1 MAFYKQALRYG
12 LFDKMKV
19 ATTLAFGGQPHAI
32 GKDHP
37 EGVLAGV
44 HANYLFTYPG

>member
-1 MAFYKQALRYG
+1 
-12 LFDKMKV
+12 MKV
-19 ATTLAFGGQPHAI
+19 ATTLAFGVAPHAI

-44 HANYLFTYPG
+44 HSNYYFTYPGGDRWPLNK